1 MGSARAYW
9 KFALWVFKFGSIAL
23 ILSILSCKSLS
34 IELIE
39 QQPTPPKGYSYPPP
53 IEILLSP
60 SPTSDFTEMPPVFPS
75 TMTPVPITP
84 FPTLTLRPGPSPT
97 FIPVV
102 YPAQNASGT
111 ILFVAQR
118 SVDSKFKLYSVDLD
132 KSGSILSSPFEYSE
146 VPIPSGEFIVP
157 SPGGKALAITS
168 AWGGLNIIK
177 FSGDK
182 FEDFSLNLGSE
193 GLFLS
198 WFPDNDSFLSGGGTL
213 VLFDFSKGD
222 RTVLII
228 PGYGGIKGGAASPDG
243 QYIVFTYS
251 TNTIYER
258 GLWIVNSNGQ
268 NALLL
273 VPDISP
279 TNISWSPDGKRIAFF
294 ERGWQVVGSDGT
306 DLREIASGITLPQC
320 FFLPAL
326 WSPDSLKLAVV
337 TSETGSSFCQ
347 GWTDDIFNG
356 TNIELIDVESGI
368 SKPILQDGAKGTID
382 PTWSPDGTKLA
393 FVSNR
398 SGNPEIWVINED
410 GSELHQVTEN
420 YYFVR
425 FPMWNK

>member
-1 MGSARAYW
+1 MGSARVYL
-9 KFALWVFKFGSIAL
+9 KFLLGIFKFVSLAL
-23 ILSILSCKSLS
+23 LLSILSCKSLS

-39 QQPTPPKGYSYPPP
+39 KQPTPPEGYSYPPP
-53 IEILLSP
+53 IETIISP
-60 SPTSDFTEMPPVFPS
+60 SPTSEFTEMSTIFPV

-97 FIPVV
+97 PISMIN
-102 YPAQNASGT
+102 PATDASGT
-111 ILFVAQR
+111 ILFVAR
-118 SVDSKFKLYSVDLD
+118 VGIESKFNLYSIEID
-132 KSGSILSSPFEYSE
+132 KSGSTLNHPVLYSD
-146 VPIPSGEFIVP
+146 VLIPSGGFIVP
-157 SPGGKALAITS
+157 STDGKTLAVTS

-177 FSGDK
+177 FFGDRY
-182 FEDFSLNLGSE
+182 EDFQLNLGSE

-198 WFPDNDSFLSGGGTL
+198 WFPDNNNFLWGGGSL
-213 VLFDFSKGD
+213 VLSDFSNGE

-251 TNTIYER
+251 TDTIYER
-258 GLWIVNSNGQ
+258 GLWVVKSNGQ
-268 NALLL
+268 NARLL

-368 SKPILQDGAKGTID
+368 SKPILQDGTKGTID
-382 PTWSPDGTKLA
+382 PTWSPNGTKLA

-398 SGNPEIWVINED
+398 SGSPEIWVVNVD

-420 YYFVR
+420 YNLVR